1 MITTTIDHT
10 TDLRLHVDA
19 VESPGVVGW
28 SSEERATASPEPSD
42 KRPQPDANAGSRSE
56 LCI

>member
-1 MITTTIDHT
+1 MTTTTIDHT

-19 VESPGVVGW
+19 VESPSVVGW
-28 SSEERATASPEPSD
+28 SAEEGATASPEPSD
-42 KRPQPDANAGSRSE
+42 ERPQPGADAGSRSE